1 MDNLSEKISSL
12 LSDPAALDQIRN
24 MAEGLFADNKPEAP
38 PQINPTK
45 EEEALPNIDFGK
57 MLSVMGSLK
66 NSATDERSRLLL
78 ALKPHLSPKRQER
91 ADKAVKILRLLD
103 LLPLLKESG
112 FLNFL

>member
-24 MAEGLFADNKPEAP
+24 MAEGLFADNKTPAE
-38 PQINPTK
+38 PQINPA
-45 EEEALPNIDFGK
+45 EEAPLNFDFGK
-57 MLSVMGSLK
+57 MLSVMGKLK
-66 NSATDERSRLLL
+66 STATDERSKLLL